1 MSLEIS
7 FERIELPLDEPFG
20 ISRGTTTTT
29 ENVVV
34 RLDDGE
40 HVGVGGAAP
49 AAHYG
54 ETVDTVEAVLPSL
67 LDAVV
72 ELGDPLAV
80 DAAHDRMDGLVRDN
94 PAAKAAVDIAL
105 HDLAAK
111 RADLPLYRYLG
122 LDPGNAVTSS
132 YTVGLAETE
141 RMRERAAEAVDAG
154 YGVLKVKLGSVPDR
168 DREIL
173 GAVREAAPDA
183 TVRVDANEAWT
194 PREAV
199 RKSEWLA
206 EFDVEFLEQPV
217 PAEDPEGLRFVYE
230 RSAVPVAAD
239 ESCIA
244 ANDVPRV
251 ADRTD
256 IVTLKLMKT
265 GGIRPAVEAIHTAR
279 AHGLEVM
286 LGCMLESNASI
297 AAGAHLAP
305 LLDYADLDGSLLLAE
320 DPFRGVPMP
329 DAHLDP
335 RTFEASGTG
344 VDDAATPDSGTDRAE
359 RDG

>member
-1 MSLEIS
+1 MTLETS
-7 FERIELPLDEPFG
+7 FERVELPLDVPFG
-20 ISRGTTTTT
+20 ISRRTTTAA

-34 RLDDGE
+34 RVGDGE

-49 AAHYG
+49 SAHYG
-54 ETVDTVEAVLPSL
+54 ETADTVEAVLPGL
-67 LDAVV
+67 LDAVSG
-72 ELGDPLAV
+72 LDDPLAV
-80 DAAHDRMDGLVRDN
+80 DAVHERMDGAVRNN

-122 LDPGNAVTSS
+122 LDGRNAVTSS
-132 YTVGLAETE
+132 YTVGIAETE
-141 RMRERAAEAVDAG
+141 RMHERAAEAAGAG
-154 YGVLKVKLGSVPDR
+154 YEVLKVKLGTEPDR
-168 DREIL
+168 DREVI
-173 GAVREAAPDA
+173 AAIRDAAPGA
-183 TVRVDANEAWT
+183 TVRVDANEAWA

-206 EFDVEFLEQPV
+206 EFGVEFLEQPV
-217 PAEDPEGLRFVYE
+217 PAEDPDGLKFVYE

-239 ESCIA
+239 ESCITA
-244 ANDVPRV
+244 EDIPRV

-265 GGIRPAVEAIHTAR
+265 GGIRPAIEAIHAAR

-297 AAGAHLAP
+297 AAGAHLVP

-320 DPFRGVPMP
+320 DPFDGVPMP
-329 DAHLDP
+329 DGHLDP
-335 RTFEASGTG
+335 AAFEAPGTG
-344 VDDAATPDSGTDRAE
+344 ALEAPDPGTGDGE
-359 RDG
+359 RGG